1 MSRNVIMIAVIVVI
15 AVYLYF
21 KSTDKSQQIVS
32 PQTSQEQVSTGS
44 DSQNGGT
51 EDEILVEGLIKDGIV
66 SRIEEDG
73 NTPKV
78 YITADFYRIP
88 NVDKKNIFIVI
99 FKDLQSKNPEVTSF
113 TVYDDK
119 SGDEVGT
126 YDSNGFKHNE
136 GY

>member
-15 AVYLYF
+15 AGYLYF

-32 PQTSQEQVSTGS
+32 PQTSQEQVATGS

-99 FKDLQSKNPEVTSF
+99 FKDLQSKNPEVTSL

-119 SGDEVGT
+119 SGDKVGT